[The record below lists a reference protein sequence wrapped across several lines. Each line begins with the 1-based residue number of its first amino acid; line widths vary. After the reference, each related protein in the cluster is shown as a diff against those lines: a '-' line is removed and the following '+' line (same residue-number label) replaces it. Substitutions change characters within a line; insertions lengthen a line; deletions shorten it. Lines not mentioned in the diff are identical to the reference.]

1 MGSIT
6 TGIGLISGINTA
18 QLIDQL
24 IAFEGRG
31 KVVLESRLGRLQTQ
45 KTALLDISARL
56 KNLRDTAKTY
66 RADKIFQSAL
76 AASSDDTILT
86 ATATTSATPGTY
98 QFLVRQ
104 LVSTSQLLSKGFAN
118 ADLTPLGLDSLSL
131 EFGQGRLARDVE
143 VSELNG
149 GLGAQRGKIVITTS
163 GSNTATIDLREATTI
178 NEVVSA
184 INDAAGIDVTATVE
198 GDHLVVTENTGASLT
213 IADATG
219 YTTASDLGIAGSS
232 LTGVITGTEI
242 NTIGGD
248 FALARLNDGNGVLI
262 RDNVADIR
270 ITARDGS
277 IFEIDFGRQNV
288 PITASTNLSDLN
300 NGDGVALNDSE
311 EDPDIKFI
319 ARDGT
324 EFEVDLTGVTTIGQ
338 LISRV
343 SSETSG
349 HIALSITDGDKL
361 TVTDTVGG
369 AGLLKVLGAGP
380 GGDDTAD
387 DLGILNE
394 AGIAADTFDGSVIPS
409 LVQSPQAST
418 IQEIIDRINS
428 AEDTAAGANAGRIV
442 ASIAADGVS
451 LQITDATGGGGNLIV
466 TSTAANPYAARDLG
480 IDTGATG
487 VAASTV
493 AGQRLIASLN
503 SVLTRNLN
511 GGTGL
516 GGATSIAIT
525 DRSGASFSLANLDT
539 FDSVSDLIDA
549 INDAAAAGSVDVAVS
564 LNASGNGLRV
574 TDTSGG
580 SGNLIVT
587 GDGAESLGIAT
598 DGAGVADSSIKGD
611 NLQLRYVS
619 EAATLDELNYGRGV
633 GTGKFRIYDG
643 FGDSAEVDIGSDA
656 TSLYDVIAE
665 INSRGLKINARINDH
680 GDGLLIEHSY
690 DPLVDGEPSIALR
703 VENITGTAAR
713 DLGILSTA
721 SSITEP
727 IDGSYEKVVDLEVTD
742 NLNQVIKKINDA
754 PGNIPVNASILNSG
768 SGGAPF
774 HLTLS
779 SEISGLD
786 GDLIIDSGDVDLG
799 FTVLSKAQNAKIF
812 FGSSDPGQAVL
823 VSSSSNT
830 LSNVVQ
836 GLTIQ
841 LHSTS
846 EDAVT
851 LNVARDTEKIKEA
864 VKQLVVTINDVIGR
878 IDQYD
883 FFDVDTEERGPLLGN
898 PVTSRVRSEIFRILQ
913 GPAQGVSG
921 EYRFLSQIGIKPGT
935 DGEIKFD
942 EAKFLDAYAENPEA
956 VEELIAGF
964 ESTTSQTEQIAE
976 GITVSKT
983 TETATLRGFGEL
995 FTDLMELYTDPI
1007 NGVVTL
1013 ADKGFQDQIE
1023 LINDRIERI
1032 DERLEAKR
1040 LQLEQQFLAME
1051 AALAKIQG
1059 QGGALAAL
1067 QSNVAMAQAA
1077 AG

>member
-1 MGSIT
+1 MGAIT

-31 KVVLESRLGRLQTQ
+31 KVVLEARLGRLQAQ
-45 KTALLDISARL
+45 KTSLLDINSRL
-56 KNLRDTAKTY
+56 KNLKDTAKTY

-76 AASSDDTILT
+76 AASSDDTVLT

-98 QFLVRQ
+98 QFMVRQ

-118 ADLTPLGLDSLSL
+118 ANVTPLGLDSLSF
-131 EFGQGRLARDVE
+131 EFGEGRLARDVE
-143 VSELNG
+143 LSELNG
-149 GLGAQRGKIVITTS
+149 GQGVQRGKIVITTN
-163 GSNTATIDLREATTI
+163 GANTATIDLREATTI
-178 NEVVSA
+178 NEVASA

-198 GDHLVVTENTGASLT
+198 GDHLLVTENTGASIT
-213 IADATG
+213 IANATG
-219 YTTASDLGIAGSS
+219 YTTADDLGIAGTSV
-232 LTGVITGTEI
+232 TGIITGTDI

-248 FALARLNDGNGVLI
+248 FALARLNDGNGVLV

-277 IFEIDFGRQNV
+277 IFEVDFGRQNV
-288 PITASTNLSDLN
+288 PITASTSLADLN
-300 NGDGVALNDSE
+300 NGDGVELNDSE
-311 EDPDIKFI
+311 DDPDLKFV

-324 EFEVDLTGVTTIGQ
+324 EFEVDLTDVSTVGQ

-349 HIALSITDGDKL
+349 HITLSITDGDKL

-380 GGDDTAD
+380 GGDDTAE

-409 LVQSPQAST
+409 LVQSPRAST
-418 IQEIIDRINS
+418 IQEIVDRINS
-428 AEDTAAGANAGRIV
+428 AEDTALGANAGRIV

-451 LQITDATGGGGNLIV
+451 LQITDTTGGGGNLIV

-480 IDTGATG
+480 LDTGA
-487 VAASTV
+487 
-493 AGQRLIASLN
+493 AGIAGSIVSGRRLIASLN
-503 SVLTRNLN
+503 SVLVGNLN

-516 GGATSIAIT
+516 DGATSISIT
-525 DRSGASFSLANLDT
+525 DRSGASFALANLDT
-539 FDSVSDLIDA
+539 YSSVSELMQA
-549 INDAAAAGSVDVAVS
+549 INDAALAGGVDIDVS
-564 LNASGNGLRV
+564 LNASGNGLLV
-574 TDTSGG
+574 TDASGG
-580 SGNLIVT
+580 SANLIIT
-587 GDGAESLGIAT
+587 GDAAEALGIST
-598 DGAGVADSSIKGD
+598 DVAGVAAETLNGE

-619 EAATLDELNYGRGV
+619 EAATLDELNYGRGI

-643 FGDSAEVDIGSDA
+643 FGDSADVDIGSDA
-656 TSLYDVIAE
+656 ASLYDIIAE
-665 INSRGLKINARINDH
+665 INSRGLKINARVNDT
-680 GDGLLIEHSY
+680 GDGMLIEHSY

-703 VENITGTAAR
+703 VENVTGTAAR
-713 DLGILSTA
+713 DLGILATA
-721 SSITEP
+721 PSITEP
-727 IDGSYEKVVDLEVTD
+727 IDGSYEQVIDLEATD
-742 NLNQVIKKINDA
+742 NLEQVIKKINDA
-754 PGNIPVNASILNSG
+754 DIPANASVLNTG
-768 SGGAPF
+768 AGGTPF

-779 SEISGLD
+779 SEISGLQ

-799 FTVLSKAQNAKIF
+799 FSVLSKAQNAKVF

-823 VSSSSNT
+823 ISSSSNT
-830 LSNVVQ
+830 LTDVVQ

-841 LHSTS
+841 LHSAS
-846 EDAVT
+846 DKAIT
-851 LNVARDTEKIKEA
+851 LNVSRDTEKIKES

-883 FFDVDTEERGPLLGN
+883 FFDVDTEERGPLLGH
-898 PVTSRVRSEIFRILQ
+898 PVTSRVRSELFRIVQ
-913 GPAQGVSG
+913 GPAQGVGG

-942 EAKFLDAYAENPEA
+942 EAKFLQAYSDNPDA

-964 ESTTSQTEQIAE
+964 QSTTSQTEQIAE

-1007 NGVVTL
+1007 DGVVTL
-1013 ADKGFQDQIE
+1013 ADKGFQGQID

-1040 LQLEQQFLAME
+1040 LHLEQQFLAME
-1051 AALAKIQG
+1051 TALAKIQG